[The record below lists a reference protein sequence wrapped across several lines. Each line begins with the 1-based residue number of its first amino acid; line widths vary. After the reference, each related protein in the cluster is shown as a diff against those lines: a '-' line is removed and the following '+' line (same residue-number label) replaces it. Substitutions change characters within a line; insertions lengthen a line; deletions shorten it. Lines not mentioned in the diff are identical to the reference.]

1 MNKLTTSNYYLAY
14 LDILGTR
21 NIVAKD
27 KDDRYLN
34 ELNKI
39 YENAINTK
47 LTINNW
53 DNIHINAKIFSDN
66 ILLFIKLDGQN
77 DENKL
82 MSLISLSAMIQC
94 RALDRGY
101 LLRGAITCGNFFEN
115 ERFVHGQA
123 LINVVNLEEKNAI
136 YL

>member
-66 ILLFIKLDGQN
+66 IFIVFRTLLKLIFAFLNRQVWLG
-77 DENKL
+77 
-82 MSLISLSAMIQC
+82 
-94 RALDRGY
+94 
-101 LLRGAITCGNFFEN
+101 
-115 ERFVHGQA
+115 V
-123 LINVVNLEEKNAI
+123 
-136 YL
+136 